1 MSHNANTVPPDVEY
15 HRVLA
20 GEKRRIGRGIL
31 AIALLV
37 GGLML
42 FTVVSTAVATAVDA
56 AIGAEGRAAYSPLVH
71 IAGIASV
78 ALLIPWSM
86 LIQRWLYG
94 VKGASLHSVLSRFRF
109 DIFGRTLLFVV
120 PAFLVVITLQFLDP
134 LPQTTWTYTDVLWM
148 LAGTLMLMP
157 LQAAAEEYGFR
168 GLIFRVAGGWT
179 RGARAGLVVGILVS
193 SVAFA
198 FVHLSADLWLNVW
211 YLVFALTTALIT
223 WRTGGIEIAVVL
235 HAVFN
240 VLNFVFDIA
249 LRVDFDAVLTDRA
262 VTPVELLPGT
272 VVMVA
277 AAAIVWLRTRRTGPA
292 RTPQLEA
299 ASSAAL
305 PQSAR

>member
-1 MSHNANTVPPDVEY
+1 MNQRTDTIPPDVEY

-37 GGLML
+37 GGLMF
-42 FTVVSTAVATAVDA
+42 FTVVFTVVAAAVDA
-56 AIGAEGRAAYSPLVH
+56 ALGAEDRAGYSPLIH

-109 DIFGRTLLFVV
+109 DIFGRALLFIT
-120 PAFLVVITLQFLDP
+120 PAFMVVIVLQYLDP

-148 LAGTLMLMP
+148 LAGTILIMP
-157 LQAAAEEYGFR
+157 LQAAGEEYGFR
-168 GLIFRVAGGWT
+168 GLILRVAGGWT

-198 FVHLSADLWLNVW
+198 FVHLSTDAWLNVW
-211 YLVFALTTALIT
+211 YLVFAVSTALIT

-240 VLNFVFDIA
+240 VLNFVFDTA
-249 LRVDFDAVLTDRA
+249 LRIDFDAVLADRA
-262 VTPVELLPGT
+262 TTAAEMLPGI
-272 VVMVA
+272 VVMIA
-277 AAAIVWLRTRRTGPA
+277 AAVIVWVRTRRTGPA
-292 RTPQLEA
+292 RTPRLEA
-299 ASSAAL
+299 AS
-305 PQSAR
+305 